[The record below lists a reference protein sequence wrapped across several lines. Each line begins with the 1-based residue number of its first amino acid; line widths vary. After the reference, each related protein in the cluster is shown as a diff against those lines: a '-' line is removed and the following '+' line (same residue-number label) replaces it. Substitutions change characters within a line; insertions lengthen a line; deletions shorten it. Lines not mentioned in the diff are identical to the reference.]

1 MSRSHLLRKA
11 KAWLVDQCFQR
22 GLDCEGNK
30 ELLVARWG
38 SGLWWRW
45 QRTPHASVL
54 LSLPAQAWLLAPEHA
69 AGHGRMQHACRT
81 PWQAT
86 ARPLVPWQHS
96 QAQQQVSKWIDQAT

>member
-38 SGLWWRW
+38 RLAVVEVAVSI
-45 QRTPHASVL
+45 SL
-54 LSLPAQAWLLAPEHA
+54 LCAPMLACTSLDPGAWLN
-69 AGHGRMQHACRT
+69 RACS
-81 PWQAT
+81 
-86 ARPLVPWQHS
+86 RP
-96 QAQQQVSKWIDQAT
+96 